1 MPPTVSIIIPA
12 HNAKAWV
19 EETVGSVLAQTY
31 TNYEL
36 VVVDDGSTDGTLD
49 VVAQALHGSSARY
62 TLHRM
67 PRNAGAAAA
76 RNLGFDHSTGRY
88 ILWLDADDLL
98 TPTALHDHVALLDAE
113 PTVGASFAA
122 WDMVWGDS
130 KMAQS
135 EHRPLPDTQRLL
147 AILSSSSGGWW
158 VPPGGLMLRRE
169 ACEAV
174 DAHFGGWSSK
184 LPVMEDVHYYACLLH
199 LGVEFRPTDKLGIRY
214 RYSPYST
221 SHSASRLAQ
230 LYSQLQLLEFWTAK
244 TGLPELRQRK
254 SRYFALLQEHVQ
266 LQILIHPAAT
276 PAQGGGST

>member
-19 EETVGSVLAQTY
+19 KETVGSVLAQTY
-31 TNYEL
+31 TDYEL

-49 VVAQALHGSSARY
+49 VVAQALHGSSARH
-62 TLHRM
+62 TLHRL
-67 PRNAGAAAA
+67 PRNAGASAA
-76 RNLGFDHSTGRY
+76 RNFGLDNSTGRY

-113 PTVGASFAA
+113 PSVGVSFAA
-122 WDMVWGDS
+122 WDIFWGDS
-130 KMAQS
+130 EMAKAK
-135 EHRPLPDTQRLL
+135 HLTLPDTQRLL
-147 AILSSSSGGWW
+147 AVLSSGNGGWW
-158 VPPGGLMLRRE
+158 VPPGGMMLRRE

-174 DAHFGGWSSK
+174 DTAFGGWSSK

-199 LGVEFRPTDKLGIRY
+199 LGMEFRCTEQLGVRY

-221 SHSASRLAQ
+221 SHSASRLVQ

-244 TGLPELRQRK
+244 TGLLELQQRK
-254 SRYFALLQEHVQ
+254 ARHFALLQEHVQ
-266 LQILIHPAAT
+266 LQILIHPVAT
-276 PAQGGGST
+276 LAQGGGST